1 MFGATTVKD
10 AGLKLSREC
19 GASAPGRGKAPATL
33 LSLALLG
40 AVLWPIHQ
48 NWRKQPRDSFPLSY
62 YPMFSAKRE
71 PVEFFYY
78 LVARDEQGAR
88 YYVPYQFIGP
98 GGHNS
103 NRRQIRRIVNEGRAA
118 DLARAV
124 ARRLGRQDELP
135 WSKMVTVA
143 VVRGKFAVD
152 DYFHGKQEP
161 VSEQITASCP
171 VERTVE

>member
-1 MFGATTVKD
+1 MKDTDSKANYYEDTSGMD
-10 AGLKLSREC
+10 AGKGWAVLV
-19 GASAPGRGKAPATL
+19 SAAMI
-33 LSLALLG
+33 G

-88 YYVPYQFIGP
+88 YYVPYQLIGP

-135 WSKMVTVA
+135 WPKIVTVS

-152 DYFHGKQEP
+152 DYFHGKREP
-161 VSEQITASCP
+161 VSEQIKASWP
-171 VERTVE
+171 VERMAE

>member
-1 MFGATTVKD
+1 MKD
-10 AGLKLSREC
+10 TGSKIRHDDS
-19 GASAPGRGKAPATL
+19 PGMDHGKRWAAVF
-33 LSLALLG
+33 SLAMIG

-48 NWRKQPRDSFPLSY
+48 NWRKQPHDSFPLSY

-71 PVEFFYY
+71 PVEYFYY

-88 YYVPYQFIGP
+88 YYVPYQLIGP

-103 NRRQIRRIVNEGRAA
+103 NRRQIRRIVNEGRA
-118 DLARAV
+118 DYLSRSV
-124 ARRLGRQDELP
+124 AQRLSRQDELP
-135 WSKMVTVA
+135 WSKMVTVS
-143 VVRGKFAVD
+143 VVRGQFAVD

-171 VERTVE
+171 VERMAE

>member
-1 MFGATTVKD
+1 MPGESTMKD
-10 AGLKLSREC
+10 TDPKTNHPEDASGLD
-19 GASAPGRGKAPATL
+19 GGKRWAVLVSVAMI
-33 LSLALLG
+33 G

-62 YPMFSAKRE
+62 YPMFSAQRK

-78 LVARDEQGAR
+78 LLARDEQGAR
-88 YYVPYQFIGP
+88 YYIPYQFIGP

-118 DLARAV
+118 DLARSV
-124 ARRLGRQDELP
+124 ARRLGRRDELP
-135 WSKMVTVA
+135 WSKIVTVS

-161 VSEQITASCP
+161 VSEQIAAS
-171 VERTVE
+171 

>member
-1 MFGATTVKD
+1 MKY
-10 AGLKLSREC
+10 AGLKRPRVC
-19 GASAPGRGKAPATL
+19 GGSAPDWGKVPATL
-33 LSLALLG
+33 LSLALVG

-78 LVARDEQGAR
+78 LVARDEQGTR
-88 YYVPYQFIGP
+88 YYVPYQLIGP

-118 DLARAV
+118 ELARSV
-124 ARRLGRQDELP
+124 ARRLGRQDDLP
-135 WSKMVTVA
+135 WLKIVTVS

-171 VERTVE
+171 VERMAE

>member
-1 MFGATTVKD
+1 MKD
-10 AGLKLSREC
+10 TDSMIHQEDPTRME
-19 GASAPGRGKAPATL
+19 RGKRWAAVF
-33 LSLALLG
+33 SLAMIG

-48 NWRKQPRDSFPLSY
+48 NWRKQPHDSFPLSY

-71 PVEFFYY
+71 PVEYFFN

-88 YYVPYQFIGP
+88 HYVPYQLIGP

-103 NRRQIRRIVNEGRAA
+103 NRRQIRRIVNEGRA
-118 DLARAV
+118 DYLARSV
-124 ARRLGRQDELP
+124 AQRLSRLDELP
-135 WSKMVTVA
+135 WSKMVTVS
-143 VVRGKFAVD
+143 VVRGQFAVD

-161 VSEQITASCP
+161 VSEQIKASCP

>member
-1 MFGATTVKD
+1 MK
-10 AGLKLSREC
+10 AGGLNLSREY

-62 YPMFSAKRE
+62 YPMFSAQRK

-78 LVARDEQGAR
+78 LLARDEQGAR
-88 YYVPYQFIGP
+88 YYVPYQLIGP

-118 DLARAV
+118 DLARSV
-124 ARRLGRQDELP
+124 AQRLGRRDELP
-135 WSKMVTVA
+135 WSKIVTVS

-161 VSEQITASCP
+161 VSEQIAASCP
-171 VERTVE
+171 VERMAE

>member
-1 MFGATTVKD
+1 MMKD
-10 AGLKLSREC
+10 PDPKTNPSERASGLD
-19 GASAPGRGKAPATL
+19 GGKRWAVL
-33 LSLALLG
+33 LSVVMIG

-78 LVARDEQGAR
+78 LVARDEQGTR
-88 YYVPYQFIGP
+88 YYVPYQLIGP

-118 DLARAV
+118 ELARSV
-124 ARRLGRQDELP
+124 ARRLGREDELP
-135 WSKMVTVA
+135 WSKMATVS

-152 DYFHGKQEP
+152 DYFHGKKEP
-161 VSEQITASCP
+161 VSEQIQTSCP
-171 VERTVE
+171 VERMAE

>member
-1 MFGATTVKD
+1 MKD
-10 AGLKLSREC
+10 SDSMIHQEDPTGKE
-19 GASAPGRGKAPATL
+19 RGKRWAAVF
-33 LSLALLG
+33 SLAMIG

-48 NWRKQPRDSFPLSY
+48 NWRKQPHDSFPLSY

-71 PVEFFYY
+71 PVEYFFY

-88 YYVPYQFIGP
+88 HYVPYQLIGP

-135 WSKMVTVA
+135 WSKIVSVS
-143 VVRGKFAVD
+143 VVLRNW
-152 DYFHGKQEP
+152 
-161 VSEQITASCP
+161 AS
-171 VERTVE
+171 